1 MPAHSKHPI
10 TLAEIAK
17 IYRLTRQG
25 AAWLVKR
32 HGYPAATN
40 PRWLLMKLLDARA
53 CPLRSRLSDPAF
65 LSAAEH
71 SMSTAPFRCAINPRA
86 IRKTATP
93 KPKS

>member
-40 PRWLLMKLLDARA
+40 PRWLLMKLLDGRA
-53 CPLRSRLSDPAF
+53 CTLRTRLSDPAF
-65 LSAAEH
+65 RADAELSMGSAA
-71 SMSTAPFRCAINPRA
+71 FRCAIRPGTA
-86 IRKTATP
+86 IRKTKANP
-93 KPKS
+93 